1 MAHTLNHH
9 LGFECTCRVPTPAR
23 FGAGIRGFVMH
34 AAKQL
39 HSWHQRQRQRQT
51 MAPVEIRILRSP
63 IAVGVAGAATDEL
76 RDVLSARRQN
86 TA

>member
-1 MAHTLNHH
+1 MAHTLDHT
-9 LGFECTCRVPTPAR
+9 LGFECTCRDPAPAR

-51 MAPVEIRILRSP
+51 MANLDERLLADFGITIE
-63 IAVGVAGAATDEL
+63 AA
-76 RDVLSARRQN
+76 AREAAKPFWARPQ
-86 TA
+86 AI